1 MLYRCADAFYY
12 SELAIS
18 RRQKEEETTQ
28 NRNNDRR
35 SMISNLYMNI
45 QDMSRTFTY
54 VNSTMIFQYNEAI
67 VPI

>member
-1 MLYRCADAFYY
+1 MSIFNKGNGNNV
-12 SELAIS
+12 ELAIS

-45 QDMSRTFTY
+45 Q
-54 VNSTMIFQYNEAI
+54 I
-67 VPI
+67 

>member
-1 MLYRCADAFYY
+1 MSIFNKGNGNNV
-12 SELAIS
+12 ELAIS

-54 VNSTMIFQYNEAI
+54 INSTMIFQYNEAI